1 MDTAHDAERQD
12 RGFIENPI
20 AVHYNR
26 RVVIARLSIVI
37 ACAAALTAT
46 ACEKKKPVTDTGAVN
61 AMDRANVDNGPVD
74 KTALPGI
81 DAGKLS
87 AERQELFY
95 KLVGSLKSPCGKSH
109 SLRTSFT
116 QDTSC
121 KRAPYA
127 VKYVLQL
134 LVDEMPDA
142 KVREYYAQ
150 KYESTATAAK
160 IDVSKAPHIGKE
172 DAPVR
177 LVEFYDY
184 ACPHCQA
191 FAPIMAKVAADNE
204 GKVVEYFM
212 QFPLEASHPDSRSAA
227 QASLAVWGLD
237 QTKWADF
244 HHMLFERAPQHNKD
258 YVMKYAAEAGFDGGK
273 FIEAYQG
280 ADKHVSSDQE
290 QGNNNGVN
298 STPTLFFNDRK
309 YEGPMSPEYI
319 GMWIEE
325 ELAVNR

>member
-1 MDTAHDAERQD
+1 MLTAHDAERQD
-12 RGFIENPI
+12 GAFIENPRGL
-20 AVHYNR
+20 HYNR
-26 RVVIARLSIVI
+26 PVVTARLSIVI
-37 ACAAALTAT
+37 ACVAALGAG

-61 AMDRANVDNGPVD
+61 ALDRSTEDKGPVD
-74 KTALPGI
+74 KTPLPGI
-81 DAGKLS
+81 DPGKLS
-87 AERQELFY
+87 GERQELFY

-134 LVDEMPDA
+134 LVDEIPDA
-142 KVREYYAQ
+142 KVREYYTQ
-150 KYESTATAAK
+150 KYESTAKAAK
-160 IDVSKAPHIGKE
+160 LDVSKAPHIGKE

-204 GKVVEYFM
+204 GKVVEYFLM
-212 QFPLEASHPDSRSAA
+212 FPLEASHPDSRSAA
-227 QASLAVWGLD
+227 QASLAVW
-237 QTKWADF
+237 QTDPSKWEAF

-258 YVMKYAAEAGFDGGK
+258 YVMQYAAQAGLDAGK

-280 ADKHVSSDQE
+280 SNTQVNNDLE
-290 QGNNNGVN
+290 QGKTNEVD
-298 STPTLFFNDRK
+298 STPTLFFNDRR
-309 YEGPMSPEYI
+309 YQGPMSPEYI

>member
-1 MDTAHDAERQD
+1 L
-12 RGFIENPI
+12 IENPE
-20 AVHYNR
+20 AVNYNGA
-26 RVVIARLSIVI
+26 VVIARSSLII
-37 ACAAALTAT
+37 ACVAALTAT
-46 ACEKKKPVTDTGAVN
+46 ACEKKKPVTDTAPVN
-61 AMDRANVDNGPVD
+61 ALDRANEDKGPVD
-74 KTALPGI
+74 KTPLPGI

-87 AERQELFY
+87 GERQELFY

-134 LVDEMPDA
+134 LVDEVPDA
-142 KVREYYAQ
+142 KVREYYTQ
-150 KYESTATAAK
+150 KYESTAKAAEL
-160 IDVSKAPHIGKE
+160 DLSKAPYIGKS

-184 ACPHCQA
+184 ACPACVG
-191 FAPIMAKVAADNE
+191 FAPILKKVAADNE

-212 QFPLEASHPDSRSAA
+212 MFPLEASHPDSRSAA
-227 QASLAVWGLD
+227 QASLAVWQLD
-237 QTKWADF
+237 RAKWADF
-244 HHMLFERAPQHNKD
+244 HHMLFDRMPQHNKD
-258 YVMKYAAEAGFDGGK
+258 FVTKYAAQAGFDTSK
-273 FIEAYQG
+273 FLEAYQAANSHVT
-280 ADKHVSSDQE
+280 ADQA
-290 QGNNNGVN
+290 QGDKNGVK

>member
-1 MDTAHDAERQD
+1 M
-12 RGFIENPI
+12 
-20 AVHYNR
+20 
-26 RVVIARLSIVI
+26 VI
-37 ACAAALTAT
+37 ACVAALGAG

-61 AMDRANVDNGPVD
+61 ALDRTNEDKGPVD
-74 KTALPGI
+74 KTPLPGV
-81 DAGKLS
+81 DPGKLS
-87 AERQELFY
+87 GDRQELFY

-134 LVDEMPDA
+134 LVDELPDA
-142 KVREYYAQ
+142 KVREYYVN
-150 KYESTATAAK
+150 KYEGADKPAK
-160 IDVSKAPHIGKE
+160 FDLSKAPRIGKE

-184 ACPHCQA
+184 ACPACQA
-191 FAPIMAKVAADNE
+191 FAPILSKVAADNE

-212 QFPLEASHPDSRSAA
+212 MFPLEAAHPDSRSAA
-227 QASLAVWGLD
+227 QASLAAWKLD
-237 QTKWADF
+237 PAKWADF
-244 HHMLFERAPQHNKD
+244 HHKLFERSPQHNKD
-258 YVMKYAAEAGFDGGK
+258 YVMAYAAEAGFDAGK
-273 FIEAYQG
+273 FVEGYQ
-280 ADKHVSSDQE
+280 AANTQVSSDLE
-290 QGNNNGVN
+290 QGRVNNVS
-298 STPTLFFNDRK
+298 STPTLYLNDRK
-309 YEGPMSPEYI
+309 YQGPMSPEYI